1 MLPYLSGGEWVSGG
15 VGMVREGPE
24 KPEWSCELRDEA
36 LGHDVCRRI
45 KSYFRVFQ
53 YECKMI
59 KVVERKDYFE

>member
-1 MLPYLSGGEWVSGG
+1 
-15 VGMVREGPE
+15 MVREGPE

-53 YECKMI
+53 DECKMI
-59 KVVERKDYFE
+59 KVVERKDYFG